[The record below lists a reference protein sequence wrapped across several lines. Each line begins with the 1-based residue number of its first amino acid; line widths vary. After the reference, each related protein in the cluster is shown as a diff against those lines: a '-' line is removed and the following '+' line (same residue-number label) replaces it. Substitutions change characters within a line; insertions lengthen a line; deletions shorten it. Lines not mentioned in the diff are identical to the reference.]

1 MKKKYS
7 VLKRNGQ
14 REDWQI
20 LLADNF
26 FWRLKG
32 LLGTTGLSERQGLL
46 LTPCNSVHMVGMIYP
61 LDIVY
66 LDRNRN
72 IIKSV
77 EDLKP
82 LIGISWCFSAKD
94 ALEIKS
100 GAAKKYGWQIGD
112 HLEFEIQN

>member
-7 VLKRNGQ
+7 MLKRNGQ
-14 REDWQI
+14 REAWQI
-20 LLADNF
+20 TLADNF

-32 LLGTTGLSERQGLL
+32 LLGTTGLSEREGLL
-46 LTPCNSVHMVGMIYP
+46 LTPCNSVHMVGMLYP

-66 LDRNRN
+66 LDRNGK
-72 IIKSV
+72 IIKIV

-82 LIGISWCFSAKD
+82 LIGVSCCFSAKD

-100 GAAKKYGWQIGD
+100 GAVRKYGWQIGD
-112 HLEFEIQN
+112 CLEFVK